1 MAGDAEMQPADS
13 ATTLSGLASLMGE
26 ETETEQDEKE
36 QEVPEVAEEE
46 EE

>member
-26 ETETEQDEKE
+26 ETETEQD
-36 QEVPEVAEEE
+36 VPEVAEQEE